1 MFLIRLLSL
10 ILLAGLSFGMG
21 QIPSSQLNEFGQLL
35 SASFILFAPLL
46 YFYPMYEAYF
56 HKQPNFYS
64 IFALNLFLGWTL
76 VGWVVALVWALKSH
90 EPIKTINVAS
100 PEPAP
105 ASAPAPA
112 PAPTINEA
120 PKQIKQCP
128 YCAED
133 ILMAAKKCKHCG
145 SEV

>member
-76 VGWVVALVWALKSH
+76 VGWVVALVWAIKSL
-90 EPIKTINVAS
+90 EPIKTINVAAQ
-100 PEPAP
+100 EPAP
-105 ASAPAPA
+105 T
-112 PAPTINEA
+112 PTSVQPVTEA

-145 SEV
+145 SDV

>member
-1 MFLIRLLSL
+1 MFIIRLLAL
-10 ILLAGLSFGMG
+10 ILLTALSFGMG
-21 QIPSSQLNEFGQLL
+21 QTPANQLNEVGTFVA
-35 SASFILFAPLL
+35 ASFFLLAPAL

-56 HKQPNFYS
+56 NKQPNFYS

-76 VGWVVALVWALKSH
+76 VGWVVALVWALKSQ
-90 EPIKTINVAS
+90 EPVKTAVVS
-100 PEPAP
+100 TPDVKPVTPQPAP
-105 ASAPAPA
+105 VSPPSPA
-112 PAPTINEA
+112 
-120 PKQIKQCP
+120 KQMKQCP

>member
-1 MFLIRLLSL
+1 MFLIRLLTL
-10 ILLAGLSFGMG
+10 IFLTAYSYSMG
-21 QIPSSQLNEFGQLL
+21 QSPANQLNEFGTIAA
-35 SASFILFAPLL
+35 ASFFLFAPAL

-76 VGWVVALVWALKSH
+76 VGWVVALVWALKSN
-90 EPIKTINVAS
+90 EPIKTINVT
-100 PEPAP
+100 AP
-105 ASAPAPA
+105 AQT
-112 PAPTINEA
+112 PAPTSA
-120 PKQIKQCP
+120 QPVTTPPKQIKQCP

>member
-1 MFLIRLLSL
+1 MMFLIRLLTL
-10 ILLAGLSFGMG
+10 ILLTASTCGIAQAQAVQLKEF
-21 QIPSSQLNEFGQLL
+21 SSL
-35 SASFILFAPLL
+35 FIFLVPIII
-46 YFYPMYEAYF
+46 YFCPMYVAYF
-56 HKQPNFYS
+56 NKQPNFYS

-90 EPIKTINVAS
+90 EPIKTVNVTVS
-100 PEPAP
+100 QPT
-105 ASAPAPA
+105 
-112 PAPTINEA
+112 PAPTPVQPSPTS
-120 PKQIKQCP
+120 PKQTKQCP

>member
-10 ILLAGLSFGMG
+10 IFLTAYSYSMG
-21 QIPSSQLNEFGQLL
+21 QSPANQLNEFGTFAA
-35 SASFILFAPLL
+35 ASFFLFAPAL
-46 YFYPMYEAYF
+46 YFYPMYEAHF

-90 EPIKTINVAS
+90 EPIKTVNVA
-100 PEPAP
+100 PPT
-105 ASAPAPA
+105 SAPKSAP
-112 PAPTINEA
+112 PVTES